1 MKRELQ
7 ITIIACAIVFAGISV
22 LAVETM
28 NSDQV
33 IKPQLKKSSET
44 MMPESNMASNVV
56 EPELMKTN
64 EIGELPPDI
73 ENKSIES
80 LSEFPLSMVKR
91 LDENTSIQKTIT
103 GIIIPE
109 DNKFPWAK
117 VNGKVTNPVPGHP
130 VIIQFFKSLDDA
142 PVHVAQVDLN
152 DDNTFE
158 YQFRLF
164 SIDDGITTR
173 IFDGEYYIQIF
184 RTISTPSDSTV
195 IES

>member
-28 NSDQV
+28 NIDQV
-33 IKPQLKKSSET
+33 TKPQLKKSSET
-44 MMPESNMASNVV
+44 MMPESNMASKVV

-73 ENKSIES
+73 ENISIES
-80 LSEFPLSMVKR
+80 LTKSPLSMVKR

-103 GIIIPE
+103 GLIIPE
-109 DNKFPWAK
+109 DNEFPWGT

-130 VIIQFFKSLDDA
+130 IIIQFFRSLDDV

-152 DDNTFE
+152 DDDTFE
-158 YQFRLF
+158 YKFRLF
-164 SIDDGITTR
+164 SIDDGKTTR
-173 IFDGEYYIQIF
+173 IFNGEYYVLIF
-184 RTISTPSDSTV
+184 RTISTPSL
-195 IES
+195 